1 MVRFREIGASWLK
14 SFDADFGTN
23 IVHQF
28 TVGSGPQAGLT
39 GDIVGD
45 WNIYPNP
52 TNDKFIIEGLSE
64 GKTQIIIND
73 NVGKSVFNTTIPETG
88 FITKNIDISHLD
100 NGLYIIQIS
109 NNTTTITKQI
119 VKQ

>member
-1 MVRFREIGASWLK
+1 VRFREIGASWLK
-14 SFDADFGTN
+14 SFNADFGTN
-23 IVHQF
+23 ILHQF
-28 TVGSGPQAGLT
+28 TVGSTQGITIQNK
-39 GDIVGD
+39 VEN

-73 NVGKSVFNTTIPETG
+73 NVGKTVFNITIPQIG

-100 NGLYIIQIS
+100 NGIYIIQIS
-109 NNTTTITKQI
+109 NNTTTITKKI